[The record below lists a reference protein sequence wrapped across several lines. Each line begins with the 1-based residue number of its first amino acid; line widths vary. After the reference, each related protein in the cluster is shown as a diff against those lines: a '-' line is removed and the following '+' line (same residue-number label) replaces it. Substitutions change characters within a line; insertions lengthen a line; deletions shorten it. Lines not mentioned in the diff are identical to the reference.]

1 MTEYFNTDSVIL
13 GNPETNLHDVIIQG
27 LDQSLEYSGQMV
39 NYPVEPFQ
47 TSQSAWDGVPAVY
60 VPSGKHIPTAA
71 FNEDPKAALAAY
83 GGSIVGNF
91 ENSKVHIAGKPRLQ
105 SQARITDDS
114 VEQKILDGS
123 IRLSSAFNA
132 GGTNSIEGPVIPSYV
147 LLFDSDAANPRDK
160 TSMFLNSEPSEEP
173 NMEDAVKIAN
183 LEHDLSD
190 EKATTERLNTE
201 MDGSKAQVVELTGTI
216 ERLNSEGETKDAK
229 ITALET
235 QLTEFVNSAADAKWE
250 SMKSTTIPKGL
261 VASEEDEKALRELYN
276 SDAGAFVDKILSVAR
291 PDETKKE
298 GKEFNNTEGDDAPVG
313 VGNWNA
319 RTQKFE

>member
-1 MTEYFNTDSVIL
+1 MTEYFNSESVIL
-13 GNPETNLHDVIIQG
+13 GNPAANLHDVIIQG

-47 TSQSAWDGVPAVY
+47 ASQSAWDGVPAVY

-71 FNEDPKAALAAY
+71 FNDDPTAALAAY

-91 ENSKVHIAGKPRLQ
+91 ENSKVQIAGKPRLQ
-105 SQARITDDS
+105 SQARITDDG
-114 VEQKILDGS
+114 VEQKILGGQ

-173 NMEDAVKIAN
+173 TMEDAVKIAN
-183 LEHDLSD
+183 LERDTTELG
-190 EKATTERLNTE
+190 ATVERLNTE
-201 MDGSKAQVVELTGTI
+201 IVDSTAQVVELTGTI

-229 ITALET
+229 IVSLET
-235 QLTEFVNSAADAKWE
+235 ELKEFMNAKAESEWNSLKA
-250 SMKSTTIPKGL
+250 TLPPGL
-261 VASEEDEKALRELYN
+261 VAKPEDEKALRELMN
-276 SDAGAFVDKILSVAR
+276 TDVVAFTTKIMSVAR
-291 PDETKKE
+291 PAETQKE
-298 GKEFNNTEGDDAPVG
+298 GTEFNNSEGSDEPIG

-319 RTQKFE
+319 RTQTFE